1 MMTINEYLANNFR
14 NFDTDYL
21 RRKYLEKVSAGGG
34 INIDTDEHLIQIN
47 IDPNTLKILPD
58 GKLSVIQ
65 TEALATDGEYF
76 CSDEA
81 QGVLIH
87 YYDYDFD
94 DKAFKVFD
102 TDICVNAI
110 DTKFYKYGFTVK
122 GSARILVKVN
132 GKFYIC
138 SSGGGAN
145 EVNKDVSNR
154 LEYKDQ
160 EIHLDGTKLEVELI
174 ENHLISSEEVFP
186 VEETNW

>member
-1 MMTINEYLANNFR
+1 MTLDEYLENNFR
-14 NFDTDYL
+14 NFDADYL
-21 RRKYLEKVSAGGG
+21 KRKYLEKVSAGGG
-34 INIDTDEHLIQIN
+34 ISIDTDERLIQIN
-47 IDPNTLKILPD
+47 IDPKTLKILPD

-65 TEALATDGEYF
+65 TEALATEGAYF

-94 DKAFKVFD
+94 DKKFKVFD
-102 TDICVNAI
+102 TDICVNAE

-122 GSARILVKVN
+122 GFARILVKVN
-132 GKFYIC
+132 GKFYLC
-138 SSGGGAN
+138 SSDGGAN
-145 EVNKDVSNR
+145 EVNKDVSDR

-160 EIHLDGTKLEVELI
+160 GIYLDDVKLEVELVG
-174 ENHLISSEEVFP
+174 NYLISSEEVFP

>member
-1 MMTINEYLANNFR
+1 MTLDEYLANNLR
-14 NFDTDYL
+14 NFDADYL
-21 RRKYLEKVSAGGG
+21 KRKYLEKVSAGSG
-34 INIDTDEHLIQIN
+34 IDIDTDEKVIRIN
-47 IDPNTLKILPD
+47 IDPKTLRILPD

-65 TEALATDGEYF
+65 TEAVATEGEYF

-94 DKAFKVFD
+94 DKKFKVFD
-102 TDICVNAI
+102 TDICVNAT
-110 DTKFYKYGFTVK
+110 DTKFYKYGFTIK
-122 GSARILVKVN
+122 GFAKILVKVN

-138 SSGGGAN
+138 SSDGGASK
-145 EVNKDVSNR
+145 VNKDVSER
-154 LEYKDQ
+154 LEYNDRN
-160 EIHLDGTKLEVELI
+160 IYLDGNKLEVEVI